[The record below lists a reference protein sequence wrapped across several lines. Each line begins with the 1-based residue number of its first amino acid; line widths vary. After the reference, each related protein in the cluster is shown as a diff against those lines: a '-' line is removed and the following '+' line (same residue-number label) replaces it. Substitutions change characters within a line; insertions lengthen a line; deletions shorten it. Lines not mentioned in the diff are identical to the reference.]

1 MAAIAVAGVGLL
13 CISSSVASVMV
24 YKGGDKEDTAP
35 ATTPTAAE
43 KAQAKADALTADPD
57 ATPAEVAAAQAA
69 AAAAADAAADDT
81 EEETPAAVNCVG
93 TWSGWGDC
101 SQDCGGGIQT
111 KEWATTTEPLH
122 GGTVCPSP
130 STETQVCNEQACPVA
145 TNCIGAWSG
154 WGACS
159 ETCGGGIQ
167 SQNYEVSTDETNGGT
182 CTERGQTNEKPC
194 NEQACPIGDNGF
206 DNETFYIKDV
216 EGRYVGSDNW
226 SNRNIMGL
234 GGYNYPKTSYT
245 LDGSLDETTIQT
257 AGKYCLGWD
266 NRINCSSDSAEDN
279 GNFRLE
285 KQSDGGFKI
294 YNEGLGEYYIGAV
307 KDENIFTQTLGKY
320 AGQQTGEV
328 LYPDYDGEELMNMT
342 FFLEK
347 VP

>member
-1 MAAIAVAGVGLL
+1 MYIKPIMSRVPIRRGGGGGGLTLVIILVLMMCVSVIVGAGGYVLF
-13 CISSSVASVMV
+13 
-24 YKGGDKEDTAP
+24 KPKKP
-35 ATTPTAAE
+35 AE
-43 KAQAKADALTADPD
+43 KTKAEKTKAADDAQAAADALAADPD
-57 ATPAEVAAAQAA
+57 ATPEEIAAAQAA
-69 AAAAADAAADDT
+69 AAAAAAAAADDT
-81 EEETPAAVNCVG
+81 DADDTDADDTDADDTDTDAPPPDPINCVG
-93 TWSGWGDC
+93 TWSDWDGC
-101 SQDCGGGIQT
+101 SETCGGGIQA
-111 KEWATTTEPLH
+111 KEWTTTTEPLY

-130 STETQVCNEQACPVA
+130 STETQA
-145 TNCIGAWSG
+145 
-154 WGACS
+154 
-159 ETCGGGIQ
+159 
-167 SQNYEVSTDETNGGT
+167 
-182 CTERGQTNEKPC
+182 C

-245 LDGSLDETTIQT
+245 LDGSLDETTIQS

-307 KDENIFTQTLGKY
+307 KDENIFTQTLGRY

-342 FFLEK
+342 FFLER